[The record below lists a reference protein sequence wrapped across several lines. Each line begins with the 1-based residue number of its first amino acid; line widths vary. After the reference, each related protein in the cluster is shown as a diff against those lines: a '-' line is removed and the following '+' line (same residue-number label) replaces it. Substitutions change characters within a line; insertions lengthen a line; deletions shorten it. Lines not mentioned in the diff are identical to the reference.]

1 MFVRHTCFIPRAAHS
16 QLTHLS
22 RVKLFAVF
30 PSRPKNKLRADR
42 GATHGDDRNTNC
54 RQRADFCPR
63 RFTWP
68 DGSRGGQDWAIGEAT
83 AVPAAKPSVQ
93 LGESRAEKLEG
104 EQSRAEPVLY
114 GAAAPPSRGKPPA
127 ASKGQTSEDHIP
139 DADTQIKRDVG
150 RLCAGR
156 RVFGAALK
164 YQR

>member
-1 MFVRHTCFIPRAAHS
+1 MCQVKYPQVPFLGSPQGVFVRHTCFIPRAAHS

-104 EQSRAEPVLY
+104 EQSRAEQ
-114 GAAAPPSRGKPPA
+114 SR
-127 ASKGQTSEDHIP
+127 ASAVWGRCTAEQRETSRC
-139 DADTQIKRDVG
+139 Q
-150 RLCAGR
+150 
-156 RVFGAALK
+156 
-164 YQR
+164 QRTNL